1 MLDRCQD
8 QVHQIQ
14 GDPVEHD
21 AGDDNVDIAVG
32 TQRTGNGTEE
42 RAGSNSQQQAQVPR
56 QLPGDRGI
64 KADACARDILTGRA
78 DVEHADLIGEQD
90 GQRTHQQRRRADER
104 LAEILH
110 AQLARRIMEEILQQ
124 GGHGL
129 PCARGVDDEQD
140 DIADGHAENDAQQ
153 RGQKGLEAVAA
164 QQRLALF
171 HAPCTSLFAPAI

>member
-1 MLDRCQD
+1 MPGLAGSLWKMCIRDRD
-8 QVHQIQ
+8 QVRQIQ

-90 GQRTHQQRRRADER
+90 GQRTQQQRRRADER
-104 LAEILH
+104 LAEIPASYTHL
-110 AQLARRIMEEILQQ
+110 RD
-124 GGHGL
+124 L
-129 PCARGVDDEQD
+129 PIVTQA
-140 DIADGHAENDAQQ
+140 ADGLNSLL
-153 RGQKGLEAVAA
+153 RGLIDREVIAL
-164 QQRLALF
+164 LA
-171 HAPCTSLFAPAI
+171 HSLRHSCLLYTYSTPVTMPA

>member
-1 MLDRCQD
+1 
-8 QVHQIQ
+8 
-14 GDPVEHD
+14 
-21 AGDDNVDIAVG
+21 
-32 TQRTGNGTEE
+32 
-42 RAGSNSQQQAQVPR
+42 
-56 QLPGDRGI
+56 
-64 KADACARDILTGRA
+64 
-78 DVEHADLIGEQD
+78 
-90 GQRTHQQRRRADER
+90 
-104 LAEILH
+104 
-110 AQLARRIMEEILQQ
+110 MEEILQQ